1 MKALEIL
8 YQYKQD
14 DEAFGNSYSMGERL
28 DKAIKELEEYESDM
42 DSYLDYTTGSRCTK
56 SFNSYLGSIKIAYGK
71 ELEKIFKENSED
83 RLAELE
89 KVILDYYLA
98 KGYQI
103 GADGLGFKVRITTL
117 YQWKLMHVI
126 LLYPTKLVF
135 QVITETPKEMFDKAF
150 EHFSIN
156 E

>member
-1 MKALEIL
+1 MKAIEIMNKL
-8 YQYKQD
+8 MRAENWD
-14 DEAFGNSYSMGERL
+14 DYYPSRHQCNE
-28 DKAIKELEEYESDM
+28 AIKELEGLE
-42 DSYLDYTTGSRCTK
+42 TK
-56 SFNSYLGSIKIAYGK
+56 
-71 ELEKIFKENSED
+71 D

-150 EHFSIN
+150 EHFSIKEQELN
-156 E
+156 KELKESNSELLKIEFCKAI

>member
-1 MKALEIL
+1 MKALELLKEKIFKL
-8 YQYKQD
+8 CMSKD
-14 DEAFGNSYSMGERL
+14 GVWISPEELDETA
-28 DKAIKELEEYESDM
+28 
-42 DSYLDYTTGSRCTK
+42 
-56 SFNSYLGSIKIAYGK
+56 K
-71 ELEKIFKENSED
+71 ELEKTVKENSND
-83 RLAELE
+83 RLEELE

-150 EHFSIN
+150 KYFSIKDSN
-156 E
+156 AK